1 MGQRFADFDVF
12 FRDKKVSAYT
22 ELESH
27 PGMTRN
33 EIGMLYRN
41 EIMKNIDFD
50 SMKELLRLESIIKEK
65 SEIKSN
71 N

>member
-1 MGQRFADFDVF
+1 
-12 FRDKKVSAYT
+12 
-22 ELESH
+22 
-27 PGMTRN
+27 MTRN

-50 SMKELLRLESIIKEK
+50 SMKEMLRLESIIKEK